1 MRKVFLKMHA
11 SLDGFV
17 VGENGEMDFLF
28 QHFDDEMREWEVP
41 GLWEAGVHVMGSHT
55 YREMAETWPTSSD
68 PVAPPM
74 NEIPKVVFSNS
85 LESADWQ
92 ETTIERGDVGEVI
105 ARLREESGKDIL
117 VHGGPNLVQQLTREN
132 LIDEY
137 RVVVHPVAL
146 GAGKQL
152 FAGRVELKLIDT
164 RPFPTG
170 AVALTYRR
178 A

>member
-17 VGENGEMDFLF
+17 TGQEGEMDWLF
-28 QHFDDEMREWEVP
+28 EHFDDEMREWEIP
-41 GLWEAGVHVMGSHT
+41 GLWEAGVHVMGANT
-55 YREMAETWPTSSD
+55 YEEMAETWPTSDS
-68 PVAPPM
+68 PIAPPM

-85 LESADWQ
+85 LESADWPD
-92 ETTIERGDVGEVI
+92 TTIERGDVGDAI
-105 ARLREESGKDIL
+105 AVLREEPGKGIL

-146 GAGKQL
+146 GAGKPL
-152 FAGRVELKLIDT
+152 FTGRVDLELVET
-164 RPFPTG
+164 QSFPKG

-178 A
+178 R

>member
-17 VGENGEMDFLF
+17 TGEKGEMDWLF
-28 QHFDDEMREWEVP
+28 EHFGDEMRDWEIP
-41 GLWEAGVHVMGSHT
+41 GLWAAGVHVMGTNT
-55 YREMAETWPTSSD
+55 YKEMAETWPSSD
-68 PVAPPM
+68 SPIAPPM

-85 LESADWQ
+85 LESADWA
-92 ETTIERGDVGEVI
+92 ETRIESGDVADVI
-105 ARLREESGKDIL
+105 PKLKQEPGKDIL

-146 GAGKQL
+146 GAGKPL
-152 FAGRVELKLIDT
+152 FAGHVDLELVET
-164 RPFPTG
+164 ESFPKG

-178 A
+178 R